1 MLRTILILW
10 SSFLI
15 SSDCNGEECIGYT
28 WNIKRSIGLMPW
40 SQHINLLADVL
51 LVSPTCLATALS
63 LYTMQMFA
71 CHLSTTNQAFCANSS
86 SMPVHKQLLAPSRML
101 VQEINIIAA
110 APFCFLLAMLYFLP
124 QVLPFIL
131 LMLWIGHHSAISW
144 PNKFTEYQ
152 PSCVSWTNWWARSS
166 PFVAR
171 SLIGLAF
178 LQNLLAD
185 T

>member
-1 MLRTILILW
+1 MVFFLDLIWLQRW
-10 SSFLI
+10 RVHRLYLKYKKVYWLDALI
-15 SSDCNGEECIGYT
+15 PTHQFFSRCIACFTDVSCYRF
-28 WNIKRSIGLMPW
+28 KLV
-40 SQHINLLADVL
+40 HHADVCLPSKHHRSSL
-51 LVSPTCLATALS
+51 L
-63 LYTMQMFA
+63 
-71 CHLSTTNQAFCANSS
+71 CHDSS
-86 SMPVHKQLLAPSRML
+86 SVPVHKQLLAPPRML
-101 VQEINIIAA
+101 VQEINIIIAA

-144 PNKFTEYQ
+144 PNKFTKYQ

-166 PFVAR
+166 PFVVR

-178 LQNLLAD
+178 LKNLLAD

>member
-1 MLRTILILW
+1 M
-10 SSFLI
+10 I
-15 SSDCNGEECIGYT
+15 SSDCNSEECIGYT

-40 SQHINLLADVL
+40 SQHINFLADAL
-51 LVSPTCLATALS
+51 LVFTDVTGYRFKLVHHADVCLPSKHHRSSFL
-63 LYTMQMFA
+63 
-71 CHLSTTNQAFCANSS
+71 CHDSS
-86 SMPVHKQLLAPSRML
+86 SVPVHKQLLAPPCML

-110 APFCFLLAMLYFLP
+110 APFCFLLAVLYFLP

-144 PNKFTEYQ
+144 PNKFTKYQ

-166 PFVAR
+166 PFVVR

-178 LQNLLAD
+178 LKNLLAD